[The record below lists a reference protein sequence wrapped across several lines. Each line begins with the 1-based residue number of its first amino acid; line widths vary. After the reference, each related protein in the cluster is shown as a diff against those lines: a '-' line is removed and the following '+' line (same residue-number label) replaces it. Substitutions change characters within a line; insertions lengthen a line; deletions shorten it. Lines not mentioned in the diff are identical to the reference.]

1 MNIEEFT
8 KNINLLRDG
17 KAPCSSYK
25 LILER
30 YNAKGL
36 HKILEYVA
44 YKTPLVEELYD
55 ILETNY
61 KLQKKCSGDCGCQK

>member
-8 KNINLLRDG
+8 KNINLIASDKG
-17 KAPCSSYK
+17 TCDSYRS
-25 LILER
+25 IIER

-36 HKILEYVA
+36 HKILEYIA